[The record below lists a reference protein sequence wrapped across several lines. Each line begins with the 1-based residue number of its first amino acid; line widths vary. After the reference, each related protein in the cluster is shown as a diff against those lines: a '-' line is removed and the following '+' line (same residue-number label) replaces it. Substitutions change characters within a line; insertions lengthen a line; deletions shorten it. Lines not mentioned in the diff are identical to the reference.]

1 MDDLPAPAAPRGLKS
16 LGLGAALAAIGVVAA
31 GTLMRRG
38 QGDAAQHVAT
48 AQARPTVRLIVPG
61 AGNST
66 PTLVQPGTIAAWT
79 EARIFAR
86 VPGYIRNWQA
96 DIGDRVPTGGVLGRI
111 DTPDLDQQIIEAEA
125 ALRRTRT
132 EAELART
139 TARRWQDLLASTAVS
154 RQEAD
159 EKTADAATRAA
170 AVAEAAARLGRLRA
184 LKVYATVRAPFA
196 GVVTVRNADIGDL
209 VGPGATTQQ
218 PLFTLADDH
227 ALRIYVDVPQRYA
240 PQMQPGLQATLAV
253 PAFPGRSFAA
263 SILGQSG
270 GVDARTGSL
279 RVELVAANPQHD
291 LKPGGYA
298 EVTFRLAP
306 APHQVTIP
314 ASALILRGGTQVAT
328 VDRTGHV
335 RLIPVVIG
343 RDLGPT
349 VELSAGLA
357 PGTPII
363 DSPPDSLQAGD
374 AVTVAGHG

>member
-1 MDDLPAPAAPRGLKS
+1 MDEIPVPAAPRGLKA
-16 LGLGAALAAIGVVAA
+16 LGLAVAIAAIGVVAA
-31 GTLMRRG
+31 GTVLRHG
-38 QGDAAQHVAT
+38 QSDAAKTWST
-48 AQARPTVRLIVPG
+48 AQARPTVHLITPG
-61 AGNST
+61 AGDT
-66 PTLVQPGTIAAWT
+66 APTLVQPGTIAAWT

-86 VPGYIRNWQA
+86 VPGYIRNWSA
-96 DIGDRVPTGGVLGRI
+96 DIGDRVAAGGILGRI

-125 ALRRTRT
+125 ALRRAR
-132 EAELART
+132 AESDLART
-139 TARRWQDLLASTAVS
+139 TARRWQDLLTSTAVS

-209 VGPGATTQQ
+209 VGPGATNQQ

-253 PAFPGRSFAA
+253 PAFAGRSFAA
-263 SILGQSG
+263 SVLGQSG
-270 GVDARTGSL
+270 GVDARTGAL

-298 EVTFRLAP
+298 EVTFRLAA